1 MDTVSIQMLPE
12 KVQGIIDDAPLCT
25 NNCLILILLVC
36 FFVLSAVLSDKDN
49 FLGNMLKGFFL
60 PRESSEDAPNTIRRL
75 YMRIGMLSVL
85 CISLALLLSV
95 YVTQMTGNTSPNLQM
110 TLQFSAFLIGLY
122 IIKQSLFWVVN
133 MTFFDR
139 HRAVLWHNCYIN
151 WLALSSI
158 PAFLFA
164 LFVVFIDS
172 NPDTTTWLALT
183 MLFFTEIGL
192 FFRAFHIFFGKRYGV
207 LHLFVYLCTLE
218 LMPLLFLGKA
228 LVLYV

>member
-1 MDTVSIQMLPE
+1 MDTVSTQMLPE
-12 KVQGIIDDAPLCT
+12 KVQGIMNDAPLCT
-25 NNCLILILLVC
+25 NNCLILTLLVC
-36 FFVLSAVLSDKDN
+36 FFILSAVLADKDN

-60 PRESSEDAPNTIRRL
+60 PRENSEDAPNTIRRL

-95 YVTQMTGNTSPNLQM
+95 YVTQMTGSTSPNLQM
-110 TLQFSAFLIGLY
+110 TLLFSALLIGLY
-122 IIKQSLFWVVN
+122 IIKQGLFWVVN

-139 HRAVLWHNCYIN
+139 HRAVLWHNSYIS

-158 PAFLFA
+158 PTFLFA
-164 LFVVFIDS
+164 LFVVFIDP
-172 NPDTTTWLALT
+172 NPNTTTWLAFA
-183 MLFFTEIGL
+183 MLFFTGIGL
-192 FFRAFHIFFGKRYGV
+192 FFKAFHIFLAKKYGG
-207 LHLFVYLCTLE
+207 LQLFVYLCTLE